1 MSFEDSFGRLAND
14 LVLRAKLSMQMGELL
29 PYDGPLVRLIL
40 QEQHDLNARLG
51 AMEAAGVT
59 ASTHERWPVLV
70 ILILRFAQPIGQ
82 QVRHMSAICPLTRCN
97 TSRGFHDSVIQYRDA
112 LSATGVVD
120 LNMNIEDP
128 PRESVFATVET
139 VVECGPLYIESGL
152 IDFKL
157 GHRYVLVK
165 QQIEHLILQG
175 YFGRSDQNMEFLVVT
190 TNIQIFVSTT
200 NMYTILGRR

>member
-59 ASTHERWPVLV
+59 ASTHERWPMLV
-70 ILILRFAQPIGQ
+70 ILIRVVHQNKPYWAAGGAIAHVLATHERN
-82 QVRHMSAICPLTRCN
+82 MSTHEVQYL
-97 TSRGFHDSVIQYRDA
+97 RGFHDSVIQYRDA
-112 LSATGVVD
+112 LSATDVVD

-139 VVECGPLYIESGL
+139 VVECGPLYIDWA
-152 IDFKL
+152 IATF
-157 GHRYVLVK
+157 LVK

-175 YFGRSDQNMEFLVVT
+175 YLREV
-190 TNIQIFVSTT
+190 
-200 NMYTILGRR
+200 

>member
-70 ILILRFAQPIGQ
+70 ILIRVVHQNKRCLLAYHSYRLTTHE
-82 QVRHMSAICPLTRCN
+82 RNMSTHEVQYL
-97 TSRGFHDSVIQYRDA
+97 RGFHDSVIQYRDA

-175 YFGRSDQNMEFLVVT
+175 YLREV
-190 TNIQIFVSTT
+190 
-200 NMYTILGRR
+200 

>member
-70 ILILRFAQPIGQ
+70 ILIRVVHQNKRCLLAYHSYRL
-82 QVRHMSAICPLTRCN
+82 SAIRTAYWAAGGAIAHVLATHERN
-97 TSRGFHDSVIQYRDA
+97 MSTHEVQYLRGFHDSVIQYRDA
-112 LSATGVVD
+112 LSATDVVD

-175 YFGRSDQNMEFLVVT
+175 YLREV
-190 TNIQIFVSTT
+190 
-200 NMYTILGRR
+200 